1 MVLRRGCTQAEPR
14 PVAALAVGFMDNA
27 IEVYALELPSGQGS
41 SPGSRPLMP
50 MLRVHGPPRI
60 PASDALFLI

>member
-1 MVLRRGCTQAEPR
+1 M
-14 PVAALAVGFMDNA
+14 AALAVGFMDNA

-60 PASDALFLI
+60 PASDALFLIWP